1 MTENNPVTI
10 SQIKAILSRIEGLT
24 CWNIRWRYGGTL
36 DFDIGEKVIFSR
48 KELGEWWLT
57 VDTNHFTITKSDGSV
72 FDTRNLDAHFYEHK
86 AQVHEQLSVLL
97 DKFIAHATFDEM
109 TFGVAITMKDST
121 TLTVIPTPADDEI
134 IVSEYDDEP
143 FELPYWSLFMPNKS
157 SLEVG
162 PSGKLR
168 IKQSN

>member
-10 SQIKAILSRIEGLT
+10 SQIKAILSRIEGLK

-36 DFDIGEKVIFSR
+36 DFDIGEKVIFSG

-72 FDTRNLDAHFYEHK
+72 FDTRHLDAHFYEHK
-86 AQVHEQLSVLL
+86 SHVHEQLSVLL
-97 DKFIAHATFDEM
+97 DKVIAHATFDGT
-109 TFGVAITMKDST
+109 TFGVTVTMNDGT

-134 IVSEYDDEP
+134 IDSEDDEH
-143 FELPYWSLFMPNKS
+143 FKLPYWSLFMPDKS
-157 SLEVG
+157 RLEVG
-162 PSGKLR
+162 PSGKLN
-168 IKQSN
+168 IKQPN